1 MKRLYPLLLVLTVVL
16 ASSACNTVQGVG
28 KDIRQGGEA
37 IEKAAKESICEQ
49 ETIMTKIAFMLLA
62 IVSAVGLTA
71 CNTVH
76 GIGKDIEKG
85 GQAIE
90 KAAK

>member
-1 MKRLYPLLLVLTVVL
+1 MFVKFFDTGAFMKMLSALILVVL
-16 ASSACNTVQGVG
+16 AISS
-28 KDIRQGGEA
+28 
-37 IEKAAKESICEQ
+37 
-49 ETIMTKIAFMLLA
+49 
-62 IVSAVGLTA
+62 TA

>member
-1 MKRLYPLLLVLTVVL
+1 MIQKIVNLMLLVASLVTL
-16 ASSACNTVQGVG
+16 AGCNT
-28 KDIRQGGEA
+28 I
-37 IEKAAKESICEQ
+37 
-49 ETIMTKIAFMLLA
+49 
-62 IVSAVGLTA
+62 
-71 CNTVH
+71 H